1 MQKWECAVGELD
13 KIILTL
19 RLLGHPHLGLQNIS
33 DTERASLN
41 TAADLLEGNTV
52 AEARLAESRPSGR
65 AGVRP

>member
-1 MQKWECAVGELD
+1 MAELD
-13 KIILTL
+13 AIILTL
-19 RLLGHPHLGLQNIS
+19 RMLGHPHLGPHGIS
-33 DTERASLN
+33 DFERSRLL